1 MRNLLSF
8 DVEEAFNSSNCDETI
23 PRNHWDEYPW
33 RVEANT
39 DRILAL
45 LSTHHVRATFFVLGW
60 VAERHPNL
68 VRRIDVEGHE
78 IGAHTYWHR
87 LLYDTTPDEL
97 REDLRLNV
105 HAISSV
111 TGKPV
116 LGFRAP
122 SYSLTTRSLWALD
135 ILREEGFDYDSS
147 VYPVGFHPRYG
158 LPDAPKE
165 PFEHRNG
172 LLEFPLPV
180 RTVFGQTIPVATG
193 AYFRIFP
200 YSFTRSSIH
209 RANRSKIPV
218 TVNIH
223 PWELDPEQPRL
234 PMPRKYRW
242 RHHWNLARTE
252 PRLASLLEEFEF
264 GPLGD
269 TAKEMRACRQTGP
282 NQLSSD
288 HSRRPCG
295 GESPPTMPHLP

>member
-23 PRNHWDEYPW
+23 PRNHWDEYSW

-45 LSTHHVRATFFVLGW
+45 LSTHGVRATFFVLGW

-68 VRRIDVEGHE
+68 VRRIDAEGHE

-180 RTVFGQTIPVATG
+180 RTVFGQAIPVATG

-200 YSFTRSSIH
+200 YWFTRSSIR

-269 TAKEMRACRQTGP
+269 TATEMRACRQTGP
-282 NQLSSD
+282 RST
-288 HSRRPCG
+288 
-295 GESPPTMPHLP
+295 PPRS